1 MIFLYN
7 VSECLIRNQLP
18 QRVVIQGVQE
28 IHNII
33 ALLELHD
40 TADFFSCSAHLPGL
54 AGSMD
59 VLLPDR
65 SGDNNIPDVIV
76 HGGKE
81 VIIVKAVDTE
91 DEEIMLVLV
100 SSQSLD
106 RRRATV
112 HVLLPRSARNCW

>member
-7 VSECLIRNQLP
+7 VSECVIRNQLP
-18 QRVVIQGVQE
+18 QRVIIQRVQE
-28 IHNII
+28 IHDII

-40 TADFFSCSAHLPGL
+40 AADFFSCGAHLPSL

-59 VLLPDR
+59 VLLSDR
-65 SGDNNIPDVIV
+65 SRDNNVPHVIV

-81 VIIVKAVDTE
+81 VIIVEAVDTE

-106 RRRATV
+106 RRRAAV